1 MRRVAI
7 TGIGLMTP
15 IGSALDEVG
24 RALESGRHGIV
35 SVPAWSRVK
44 ELNSLVAG
52 VVSTPLPHFPR
63 KRIRTM
69 GRVSMLALAATDHA
83 IRDAGLDETRLQDER
98 TGLYYGSTHG
108 STAATEEFC
117 RQLLLEDSL
126 LGVPGSSYLK
136 FMSHTCAA
144 NLAQAYGIKGRV
156 VPIISAC
163 TSATQSIGA
172 AYEAIKYGLLDTA
185 LAGGAEESHFVHA
198 AVFDLVYAASQ
209 KYNATPERT
218 PRPFDVDRDGLV
230 VAEGAGTL
238 VLEEWE
244 NASRRGAHIHAE
256 LVGYGTSCD
265 GTHVTSPA
273 PEGMARAMQLA
284 LKDATLDAR
293 AIGYINGH
301 ATGTVI
307 GDIAE
312 SQAVNQV
319 FGDQTPLSSTK
330 GHTGHTLGAC
340 GAIEAAI
347 CCWSLA
353 RGLAPPTRNLDRLDP
368 RCAELDYVVGEPR
381 RVRSDHVMSNN
392 FAFGGINASL
402 ILRRSG

>member
-7 TGIGLMTP
+7 SGIGLVTP
-15 IGSALDEVG
+15 IGNGLADVG
-24 RALESGRHGIV
+24 GALERGEHGIV
-35 SVPAWSRVK
+35 RMTEWQHVT
-44 ELNSLVAG
+44 ELGSLVAG
-52 VVSTPLPHFPR
+52 VVSAELPDFPR

-69 GRVSMLALAATDHA
+69 GRVAMLALAATDQA
-83 IRDAGLDETRLQDER
+83 IADAGLDEETLTSER
-98 TGLYYGSTHG
+98 TGLTYGSTHG
-108 STAATEEFC
+108 STSATEQFC
-117 RQLLLEDSL
+117 RQLLLRDSL

-144 NLAQAYGIKGRV
+144 NLAQTYGIRGRV

-172 AYEAIKYGLLDTA
+172 AYEAIKFGLQDVMI
-185 LAGGAEESHFVHA
+185 AGGAEENHFVHA

-209 KYNATPERT
+209 KYNDAPELT
-218 PRPFDVDRDGLV
+218 PRPFDIDRDGLV
-230 VAEGAGTL
+230 VSEGAGTL
-238 VLEEWE
+238 VLEDWDRAHE
-244 NASRRGAHIHAE
+244 RGAHIYAE
-256 LVGYGTSCD
+256 LTGYGASCD
-265 GTHVTSPA
+265 GTHVTSPS

-284 LKDATLDAR
+284 LKDAALEAS
-293 AIGYINGH
+293 AIDYVNGH

-312 SQAVNQV
+312 SQAVSSV
-319 FGDQTPLSSTK
+319 FGDGTPLSSTK

-340 GAIEAAI
+340 GAIEAAV

-353 RGLAPPTRNLDRLDP
+353 SDLLPPTRNLARVDP
-368 RCAELDYVVGEPR
+368 RCAKLDYVMGEPR
-381 RVRSDHVMSNN
+381 RLHSRRVMSNN

-402 ILRRSG
+402 VLERAS